1 MGEAGPL
8 LADGAVG
15 TNLMSAGVD
24 ACDVIAANLKNPIL
38 VRALHDA
45 YISSGAQLITTNTFG
60 LRSAGKWGDAAER
73 GLALAEASANLTSR
87 NVGVLFSIMASYVQ
101 PEQGNIERI
110 LAAREDDAP
119 LILLETCTDLR
130 VVMAAVSTL
139 KRVLPHAPLAITCHF
154 KDDCTMLDGT
164 HAAEAATELAQ
175 LGVQA
180 VGVNCCDSLLA
191 VINAVD
197 RMHNATNL
205 PVFAQPNAGLP
216 TSASNGSLQ
225 WTLDP
230 EGFAAAVAPLWRS
243 GATVIGGCCG
253 TRSEHISAA
262 ARSLQSLI
270 TH

>member
-1 MGEAGPL
+1 MVAAGPL

-15 TNLMSAGVD
+15 TNLMAAGVD
-24 ACDVIAANLKNPIL
+24 ACDVIDANLTNEL
-38 VRALHDA
+38 MVSALHDA
-45 YISSGAQLITTNTFG
+45 YVNSGAQLITSNTFG
-60 LRSAGKWGDAAER
+60 LRSAGTWGDAAQR
-73 GLALAEASANLTSR
+73 GLALVEAAANRTSR
-87 NVGVLFSIMASYVQ
+87 NVAVLFSIMASHVQ

-119 LILLETCTDLR
+119 LILLETCTDMR
-130 VVMAAVSTL
+130 VVTAAVSTL

-164 HAAEAATELAQ
+164 HAGEVAKELTQ

-191 VINAVD
+191 AINVVD
-197 RMHNATNL
+197 RMHSATNL

-216 TSASNGSLQ
+216 TSASDGSLQ
-225 WTLDP
+225 WALEP
-230 EGFAAAVAPLWRS
+230 EGFAAAVVPLWRS

-262 ARSLQSLI
+262 ARSLQSLT